1 MSFKLS
7 PAKGS
12 VKNRKRIGRGNASG
26 QGRTAGKGHKGYQ
39 SRSGTKAKLHFEG
52 GQTPLM
58 RRLPKRG
65 MKIFSKSRRYKKTY
79 QIINLDMI
87 VSLNVSKVDADVL
100 YKKGIISNRDI
111 PVKILSNGEIKDKIE
126 FSFEM
131 YSKTAINKIEKAGGI
146 INYI

>member
-1 MSFKLS
+1 
-7 PAKGS
+7 
-12 VKNRKRIGRGNASG
+12 
-26 QGRTAGKGHKGYQ
+26 
-39 SRSGTKAKLHFEG
+39 
-52 GQTPLM
+52 
-58 RRLPKRG
+58 
-65 MKIFSKSRRYKKTY
+65 MKIISKSRRYKKTY

-100 YKKGIISNRDI
+100 YKKGIISNSDI